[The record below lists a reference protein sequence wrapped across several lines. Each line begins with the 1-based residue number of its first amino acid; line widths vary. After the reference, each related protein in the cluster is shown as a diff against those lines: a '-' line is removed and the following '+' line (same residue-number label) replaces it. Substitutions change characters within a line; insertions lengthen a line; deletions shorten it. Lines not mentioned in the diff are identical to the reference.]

1 LQEDSQS
8 EREFSHQTA
17 FRTPHGRPKLPV
29 KGTLFLN
36 RNSGVRSEDDAL
48 IAAAR
53 EAGLEVV
60 ELSSDVD
67 CVREVRN
74 RIARGVR
81 LFVAAGGD
89 GTVHHVIQG
98 LIHADAELAVIPTG
112 TYNHFARD
120 LGIPLTWRQALD
132 VALTGDKR
140 FVDAARVNERF
151 FVNNVSLGLYP
162 EMVARR
168 EARGRDYPRWKA
180 RMYAFAGTLRKYRH
194 VTLAVESEAHNEL
207 IRTHVFMVSNNSY
220 DMERLGVQ
228 APRETLTGGK
238 LSVYWLPHTSRV
250 RLMRYIA
257 RYLAGRVRTIPG
269 FRSFR
274 TRRLRVQSTHKELRV
289 GIDGEVFELRTPL
302 TIIIV
307 PQSLIVRVPRGT
319 RADSG

>member
-1 LQEDSQS
+1 L
-8 EREFSHQTA
+8 
-17 FRTPHGRPKLPV
+17 

-36 RNSGVRSEDDAL
+36 RNSGVRSEL

-53 EAGLEVV
+53 EKGLEVV
-60 ELSSDVD
+60 ELAVGMNCES
-67 CVREVRN
+67 EVRD
-74 RIARGVR
+74 RIARGTR

-89 GTVHHVIQG
+89 GTVHHVVQA

-120 LGIPLTWRQALD
+120 LDIPLPWREALE
-132 VALTGDKR
+132 VALSGDTQ
-140 FVDAARVNERF
+140 FVDAGRVNDQY

-180 RMYAFAGTLRKYRH
+180 RMHAIYGTLRKYKH
-194 VTLAVESEAHNEL
+194 VTLAVESVAHHEL

-220 DMERLGVQ
+220 DMERFGVE

-238 LSVYWLPHTSRV
+238 LSVYWLPHTSRL

-274 TRRLRVQSTHKELRV
+274 TTLLRVQSTHHELRV
-289 GIDGEVFELRTPL
+289 GIDGELFQMKMPL
-302 TIIIV
+302 TVTIA
-307 PQSLIVRVPRGT
+307 PRSLIVRVPLGRKASNG
-319 RADSG
+319 

>member
-1 LQEDSQS
+1 
-8 EREFSHQTA
+8 
-17 FRTPHGRPKLPV
+17 V

-36 RNSGVRSEDDAL
+36 RNSGVKSEDEAL

-60 ELSSDVD
+60 ELGEGVD
-67 CVREVRN
+67 CLREVRE
-74 RIARGVR
+74 RIARGTR
-81 LFVAAGGD
+81 LIIAAGGD
-89 GTVHHVIQG
+89 GTVHHVVQG

-120 LGIPLTWRQALD
+120 LDIPLTWQGALE
-132 VALTGDKR
+132 VALSGDRK
-140 FVDAARVNERF
+140 FVDTGRVNEQF

-180 RMYAFAGTLRKYRH
+180 RLYAFAGAMRKYKH
-194 VTLAVESEAHNEL
+194 VTLAVESDARHEL

-220 DMERLGVQ
+220 DMERFGVQ
-228 APRETLTGGK
+228 APRKTLAGGK
-238 LSVYWLPHTSRV
+238 LSVYWLPHTSRMW
-250 RLMRYIA
+250 LMRSIA

-274 TRRLRVQSTHKELRV
+274 TTRLRVQSTHKTLNV
-289 GIDGEVFELRTPL
+289 GIDGELFELKMPL
-302 TIIIV
+302 NITIV
-307 PQSLIVRVPRGT
+307 PQSLIVRVPRTAAST
-319 RADSG
+319 R

>member
-1 LQEDSQS
+1 
-8 EREFSHQTA
+8 
-17 FRTPHGRPKLPV
+17 V

-36 RNSGVRSEDDAL
+36 RNSGVKSEDEAL

-53 EAGLEVV
+53 DAGLEIV
-60 ELSSDVD
+60 ELSASVD
-67 CVREVRN
+67 CRTEVRN
-74 RIARGVR
+74 RIVRGTR
-81 LFVAAGGD
+81 LFLAAGGD
-89 GTVHHVIQG
+89 GTVHHVVQG

-120 LGIPLTWRQALD
+120 LGIPLPWKQALD
-132 VALTGDKR
+132 VALSGDRK
-140 FVDAARVNERF
+140 FVDTGRINEQY

-180 RMYAFAGTLRKYRH
+180 RMYAFAGTLRKYKH
-194 VTLAVESEAHNEL
+194 VTLAVESEAHHEL

-220 DMERLGVQ
+220 DMERFGVQ

-238 LSVYWLPHTSRV
+238 LSVYWLPHTSRI

-257 RYLAGRVRTIPG
+257 RFLAGRVRTIPG

-274 TRRLRVQSTHKELRV
+274 TTRVRVQSNHKKLDV
-289 GIDGEVFELRTPL
+289 GIDGELFELQMPL
-302 TIIIV
+302 HITIV
-307 PQSLIVRVPRGT
+307 PRSLIVRLPRTTG
-319 RADSG
+319 

>member
-1 LQEDSQS
+1 
-8 EREFSHQTA
+8 
-17 FRTPHGRPKLPV
+17 V

-36 RNSGVRSEDDAL
+36 RNSGIRNEVAEL
-48 IAAAR
+48 IVAAQ

-60 ELSSDVD
+60 EMSGDVD
-67 CVREVRN
+67 CIREVRD
-74 RIARGVR
+74 RIARGRR
-81 LFVAAGGD
+81 LFIAAGGD
-89 GTVHHVIQG
+89 GTVHHVMQG
-98 LIHADAELAVIPTG
+98 LIHADAELAVIPIG

-120 LGIPLTWRQALD
+120 LGIPLTWRQALE
-132 VALTGDKR
+132 VALTGDTR

-180 RMYAFAGTLRKYRH
+180 RMYAFYGTLRKYRH
-194 VTLAVESEAHNEL
+194 VTLAVESEAHHEL

-220 DMERLGVQ
+220 DMERFGVQ

-274 TRRLRVQSTHKELRV
+274 TRRLRVQSNHKELRV
-289 GIDGEVFELRTPL
+289 GIDGEVFALQTPL

-307 PQSLIVRVPRGT
+307 PQSLIVRVPKSNHRS
-319 RADSG
+319 SG

>member
-1 LQEDSQS
+1 
-8 EREFSHQTA
+8 
-17 FRTPHGRPKLPV
+17 LPV

-36 RNSGVRSEDDAL
+36 RNSGVRSEDDEL
-48 IAAAR
+48 IAAAH
-53 EAGLEVV
+53 EKGLEVV
-60 ELSSDVD
+60 ELSAGMN
-67 CVREVRN
+67 CVSEVRD
-74 RIARGVR
+74 RIARGTR

-89 GTVHHVIQG
+89 GTVHYVVQA

-120 LGIPLTWRQALD
+120 LDIPLTWREALE
-132 VALTGDKR
+132 VALTGDTQI
-140 FVDAARVNERF
+140 VDAGRVNDQY

-180 RMYAFAGTLRKYRH
+180 RMHAFYGTLRKYRH
-194 VTLAVESEAHNEL
+194 VTLAVESVAHHEL

-220 DMERLGVQ
+220 DMERFGVQ
-228 APRETLTGGK
+228 APRDTLTGGK
-238 LSVYWLPHTSRV
+238 LSVYWLPHTSRL

-274 TRRLRVQSTHKELRV
+274 TTRLRVQSTHEELRV
-289 GIDGEVFELRTPL
+289 GIDGELFKMRMPL
-302 TIIIV
+302 TITIA
-307 PQSLIVRVPRGT
+307 PRSLIVRVPRGMK
-319 RADSG
+319 

>member
-1 LQEDSQS
+1 LQKDSQS

-17 FRTPHGRPKLPV
+17 LRTPYGRLKLPA

-36 RNSGVRSEDDAL
+36 RNSGPRSETDEL
-48 IAAAR
+48 TAAAQ
-53 EAGLEVV
+53 EAGIEVV

-67 CVREVRN
+67 CAGEVRD
-74 RIARGVR
+74 RIARGTR
-81 LFVAAGGD
+81 LFIAAGGD
-89 GTVHHVIQG
+89 GTVHHVVQG
-98 LIHADAELAVIPTG
+98 LIHTNAELAVIPIG

-120 LGIPLTWRQALD
+120 LEIPLSWREALE
-132 VALTGDKR
+132 VALRGVPHIVDTGR
-140 FVDAARVNERF
+140 INEQF

-180 RMYAFAGTLRKYRH
+180 RMHAFYGTLRKYRH
-194 VTLAVESEAHNEL
+194 VTLAVESIAHHEL

-220 DMERLGVQ
+220 DMERFGVQ

-238 LSVYWLPHTSRV
+238 LSVYWLPHTSRI

-274 TRRLRVQSTHKELRV
+274 TTRLRVQTSHKQLRV
-289 GIDGEVFELRTPL
+289 GIDGELFELGTPL
-302 TIIIV
+302 TVTIV
-307 PQSLIVRVPRGT
+307 PRSLIVRVPQGSKT
-319 RADSG
+319 